1 MHLKGQYIHIED
13 PPIVF
18 EQPDKRWEIA
28 MSLSES
34 QFQQVSFVNPIP
46 TYKDNTH
53 ANYVTDKIVF

>member
-1 MHLKGQYIHIED
+1 
-13 PPIVF
+13 
-18 EQPDKRWEIA
+18 

-46 TYKDNTH
+46 TYKDSTH

>member
-34 QFQQVSFVNPIP
+34 QFQQVSFVNSIS
-46 TYKDNTH
+46 TNRGGTH
-53 ANYVTDKIVF
+53 VNYVTDKIVF